1 MKITLT
7 SYGDILALV
16 IFYALTLASKI
27 VYNGPY
33 SPFNNWLSDLGNSS
47 KNPLGHIYFDIG
59 CLFLGFAIIIQT
71 VDLVKWKTINR
82 NQDNLFL
89 ILQYCGF
96 LMAIAVIM
104 TGIFS
109 EDYGRIH
116 YIVAAIFFLLLL
128 IFMTITNIVLKAHTK
143 YIKWIWYFAI
153 ASIFTNFVFILTFI
167 IGLDLHILEWLT
179 VFSGSIW
186 IGLLSYNALKLE
198 DHVNN

>member
-1 MKITLT
+1 MM
-7 SYGDILALV
+7 
-16 IFYALTLASKI
+16 
-27 VYNGPY
+27 
-33 SPFNNWLSDLGNSS
+33 
-47 KNPLGHIYFDIG
+47 
-59 CLFLGFAIIIQT
+59 LFLGFAIIIQT

-104 TGIFS
+104 VGIFS

-128 IFMTITNIVLKAHTK
+128 IFMTIANIVLKTHTK
-143 YIKWIWYFAI
+143 YIKWIWYFAN
-153 ASIFTNFVFILTFI
+153 ASILTNLIFILTFI
-167 IGLDLHILEWLT
+167 IGLDLHILKWLT